1 MTDTKKISSNHLFG
15 QNGIATKILSDRFGR
30 KFDYMRIAVNEKCN
44 LRCIYCMPEEGIPF
58 QKENYLLKT
67 DEIHRLIKIVAR
79 LGVTKI
85 RFTGGEPLIHK
96 DIFKLIDSASSTEGI
111 KSVHLT
117 TNGLQLES
125 KIRDLVKFGLSGV
138 NISLDTLKS
147 HRFKKISRRSG
158 LKKVL
163 RGIDIALSFKKL
175 KTKINVVLMRNFNL
189 DELRDFSELT
199 KENNVTVRFIEL
211 MPFDSKQIWKT
222 GNFCSFQKIID
233 NLFEFYPKMLPTN
246 GTTTE
251 HKIYEI
257 PGYKGKIAVIP
268 AYSRNLCGACNRI
281 RITADGKILNCL
293 FSGEETDIMKFL
305 RQGSNDA
312 DIVQALCLAMM
323 NKLKNGWDAQRSRNE
338 KRDSMTK
345 IGG

>member
-1 MTDTKKISSNHLFG
+1 MTNTRKISANHLFG
-15 QNGIATKILSDRFGR
+15 QNDIATKILSDRFGR

-58 QKENYLLKT
+58 QKETSLLKT

-85 RFTGGEPLIHK
+85 RFTGGEPLIRK
-96 DIFKLIDSASSTEGI
+96 DIFKLINSASRTEGI

-125 KIRDLVKFGLSGV
+125 KIRDLVKLGLNGV

-163 RGIDIALSFKKL
+163 RGIDTALSFKKL

-199 KENNVTVRFIEL
+199 KENNVIVRFIEL
-211 MPFDSKQIWKT
+211 MPFDSKQIWET
-222 GNFCSFQKIID
+222 GNFCGFQKIID
-233 NLFEFYPKMLPTN
+233 NLFEIYPEMLPTN

-251 HKIYEI
+251 HRIYKT

-305 RQGSNDA
+305 RKGSNDD
-312 DIVQALCLAMM
+312 DIAEAICLAMM
-323 NKLKNGWDAQRSRNE
+323 NKLKNGWDAQRSRTE
-338 KRDSMTK
+338 KRDSMTQ

>member
-1 MTDTKKISSNHLFG
+1 MTSTKNISTNHLFG
-15 QNGIATKILSDRFGR
+15 QNIVPPKILSDRFGR
-30 KFDYMRIAVNEKCN
+30 KFDYLRIAVNEKCN

-58 QKENYLLKT
+58 QKDSHLLST
-67 DEIHRLIKIVAR
+67 DEIYRLIKIVAR

-85 RFTGGEPLIHK
+85 RFTGGEPLLRK
-96 DIFKLIDSASSTEGI
+96 DIFKLIDGASKTKGI

-117 TNGLQLES
+117 TNGLLLES
-125 KIRDLVKFGLSGV
+125 KIFDLVKFGLNGV

-147 HRFKKISRRSG
+147 NRFKKISRRSG

-163 RGIDIALSFKKL
+163 RGIDVALSLKKL
-175 KTKINVVLMRNFNL
+175 KTKINVVIMRNFNL
-189 DELRDFSELT
+189 DELKDFAELT
-199 KENNVTVRFIEL
+199 KENNVIVRFIEL

-222 GNFCSFQKIID
+222 GNFCGFQKIID
-233 NLFEFYPKMLPTN
+233 NLSEIYPEMLPTN

-251 HKIYEI
+251 HEIYKI

-305 RQGSNDA
+305 RKGSGDDYIA
-312 DIVQALCLAMM
+312 EAMSLAMM
-323 NKLKNGWDAQRSRNE
+323 NKLKNGWEAQRSRSE
-338 KRDSMTK
+338 KRDSMTQ